1 LRRTGS
7 SGIATTLIGRNAE
20 LGSIEAFLVQVR
32 DGPAALVLSGEPG
45 IGKTVLW
52 EAGVNQAAGLGR
64 VLSCRGVEAEASLA
78 FAGLSELLAGELDGV
93 TPTLAPPRRRALE
106 VALLLAEPEG
116 QAPDAHAIGLALL
129 DVLRA
134 LAEHRPVVVA
144 VDDLQWLDPSSAAV
158 LQIALRRVRD
168 ERIGFLTTV
177 RKAPDVAVPFDLERA
192 FPQEYLSGLSLAP
205 LRPDELRLMLE
216 ERLGLALT
224 RPELARV
231 QEATAGNPFFALEIG
246 RELVR
251 TSERPS
257 AGRGLRLPESLTEF
271 LGKRLAR
278 LPPDASDVLL
288 LAAAAGRPTVETVA
302 SAHGDERTV
311 REALGLAAREGVVS
325 LDGTHVRF
333 THPMLASVCYEKAPP
348 WDRRA
353 AHRVLAGA
361 VADAEERARHRA
373 LAADGADASVAR
385 ELDEASQ
392 LAAGRGASATAAE
405 LAEFAAALTPP
416 DDASAGRRRRLQA
429 ARLRLLSGEGERART
444 ILEALLAE
452 VPHGV
457 ERADVLFLLAGHG
470 LTVTPTLPEATE
482 LFQTALSEA
491 EGDDA
496 RGARILARLAT
507 NRSLGGDVLA
517 GLVDARA
524 ALEKAEQVGDPIL
537 LASAIAGVALLEEV
551 ALDITPGLLER
562 GVAIEESLAQPLP
575 FFDSPTIWLGW
586 HLLFWDEPD
595 RAREVLEG
603 AAAKALEHGDELS
616 YAFAENRLTVV
627 DCYAGR
633 WPQALERAAL
643 VRELSEQG
651 QWGSARG
658 WALLGESLVLA
669 YLGHVERA
677 RAAAEEALRLFES
690 ARSVFLSLLEQ
701 AVLGHIELALG
712 NLDSAGGYLGELP
725 RRLLDGGWCHPPAS
739 VWPDAIE
746 ALLGLGETEQ
756 ARLYVEEYEP
766 LAERSSRRSRAEAAR
781 CRGLLAASEGDLEGA
796 FAAFDRSLREQEGLA
811 YPFDRART
819 LLALGGVRRKAKQKR
834 LARETLE
841 QALAAFDELGARLWA
856 EKARAE
862 LRRISGRRPASA
874 ELTETEQRV
883 AMLAAEGRSNKA
895 IAAAL
900 FVSTHTVDRHLAH
913 IYAKLDVHSRRDL
926 AERLA
931 IPPRDEVKRA
941 EKAAKE

>member
-1 LRRTGS
+1 MLDA
-7 SGIATTLIGRNAE
+7 SG
-20 LGSIEAFLVQVR
+20 
-32 DGPAALVLSGEPG
+32 
-45 IGKTVLW
+45 
-52 EAGVNQAAGLGR
+52 
-64 VLSCRGVEAEASLA
+64 
-78 FAGLSELLAGELDGV
+78 
-93 TPTLAPPRRRALE
+93 
-106 VALLLAEPEG
+106 
-116 QAPDAHAIGLALL
+116 
-129 DVLRA
+129 
-134 LAEHRPVVVA
+134 
-144 VDDLQWLDPSSAAV
+144 
-158 LQIALRRVRD
+158 
-168 ERIGFLTTV
+168 
-177 RKAPDVAVPFDLERA
+177 
-192 FPQEYLSGLSLAP
+192 
-205 LRPDELRLMLE
+205 
-216 ERLGLALT
+216 
-224 RPELARV
+224 
-231 QEATAGNPFFALEIG
+231 GNPFFALELS
-246 RELVR
+246 RELAR
-251 TSERPS
+251 TGARPA
-257 AGRGLRLPESLTEF
+257 AGEALHLPEGLREL
-271 LGKRLAR
+271 LGVRLAR
-278 LPPDASDVLL
+278 LPAETADVLLTAATAARPTVDL
-288 LAAAAGRPTVETVA
+288 LAAAHGERREETLDA
-302 SAHGDERTV
+302 LDLAV
-311 REALGLAAREGVVS
+311 RDGVIS
-325 LDGTHVRF
+325 LDASQVRF
-333 THPMLASVCYEKAPP
+333 AHPLLAMVCYEQASRSARRSTHRALATAVS
-348 WDRRA
+348 DR
-353 AHRVLAGA
+353 
-361 VADAEERARHRA
+361 EERAHHLA
-373 LAADGADASVAR
+373 LAADGPDASVAC
-385 ELDEASQ
+385 ELDDASE
-392 LAAGRGASATAAE
+392 LAARRGASATAAE
-405 LAEFAAALTPP
+405 LVELAAALTPP
-416 DDASAGRRRRLQA
+416 DDASAGRRRRLEA
-429 ARLRLLSGEGERART
+429 AQLRLLSGEGERART

-470 LTVTPTLPEATE
+470 LMVTPTLPEATE
-482 LFQTALSEA
+482 LFQTALREA

-524 ALEKAEQVGDPIL
+524 ALEKAELVGDPVL

-616 YAFAENRLTVV
+616 YAFAQNRLTMV
-627 DCYAGR
+627 DCQAGR

-690 ARSVFLSLLEQ
+690 ARSVFLTLLEQ
-701 AVLGHIELALG
+701 AVLGHLELALG
-712 NLDSAGGYLGELP
+712 NLDSADGYLRELP
-725 RRLLDGGWCHPPAS
+725 RRLLDGGWCAPPPS
-739 VWPDAIE
+739 IWPDAIE
-746 ALLGLGETEQ
+746 ALLGLGETEE
-756 ARLYVEEYEP
+756 ARIYVEGYEA
-766 LAERSSRRSRAEAAR
+766 LAERSSRRNRAQAAR

-819 LLALGGVRRKAKQKR
+819 LLALGQVQRKAKQKR
-834 LARETLE
+834 ASRETLE

-862 LRRISGRRPASA
+862 LRRISGRRRASA

-883 AMLAAEGRSNKA
+883 ASLAAEGRSNKA

-900 FVSTHTVDRHLAH
+900 FVSTHTVDRHLTR

-926 AERLA
+926 AQRLA
-931 IPPRDEVKRA
+931 ITQQGEVKGA
-941 EKAAKE
+941 DPAAKE

>member
-1 LRRTGS
+1 VLDA
-7 SGIATTLIGRNAE
+7 SG
-20 LGSIEAFLVQVR
+20 
-32 DGPAALVLSGEPG
+32 
-45 IGKTVLW
+45 
-52 EAGVNQAAGLGR
+52 
-64 VLSCRGVEAEASLA
+64 
-78 FAGLSELLAGELDGV
+78 
-93 TPTLAPPRRRALE
+93 
-106 VALLLAEPEG
+106 
-116 QAPDAHAIGLALL
+116 
-129 DVLRA
+129 
-134 LAEHRPVVVA
+134 
-144 VDDLQWLDPSSAAV
+144 
-158 LQIALRRVRD
+158 
-168 ERIGFLTTV
+168 
-177 RKAPDVAVPFDLERA
+177 
-192 FPQEYLSGLSLAP
+192 
-205 LRPDELRLMLE
+205 
-216 ERLGLALT
+216 
-224 RPELARV
+224 
-231 QEATAGNPFFALEIG
+231 GNPFFALELAREVARTG
-246 RELVR
+246 TRPTAGQALHLPEGLRELLGVR
-251 TSERPS
+251 V
-257 AGRGLRLPESLTEF
+257 
-271 LGKRLAR
+271 AR
-278 LPPDASDVLL
+278 LPADTADVLL
-288 LAAAAGRPTVETVA
+288 TAATAARPTVETVA

-651 QWGSARG
+651 RWGAPAAGPCSASPWCWRTSAT
-658 WALLGESLVLA
+658 WS
-669 YLGHVERA
+669 A